1 MGREKGKGTGMG
13 NKQYSTRHEL
23 KNSTESLLC
32 EPVCVD
38 LFSAQECPDENP
50 RKSENHPGSAN
61 LSVLIP
67 VVDLDAVVPL
77 ECFLRPHGAFSTL

>member
-1 MGREKGKGTGMG
+1 MGREREKGTEVG

-50 RKSENHPGSAN
+50 RESEHHPGSAN
-61 LSVLIP
+61 LSVLTP
-67 VVDLDAVVPL
+67 VVDLVAVVPL
-77 ECFLRPHGAFSTL
+77 ERFLMPHGAFSTL